1 MSNFNQ
7 YAFIRLLYHWQHC
20 LLKIKKID
28 IDRALSIDLRIE
40 YLEDFSNEWLFI
52 AITLL
57 VAVIPE
63 LNEKTLA

>member
-1 MSNFNQ
+1 M
-7 YAFIRLLYHWQHC
+7 YHWQPC